1 MQSLVD
7 AWVLRESGQSDES
20 IRGQRADL
28 LKPRTRWR
36 RGFYGDQGT
45 SRAPEILMLVPAAGD
60 DREMPE
66 LTLTL

>member
-45 SRAPEILMLVPAAGD
+45 SRAP
-60 DREMPE
+60 
-66 LTLTL
+66 